1 MSDLVIF
8 VALVG
13 VLVGAGIAVGMI
25 VAGRLDRVLQARD
38 GAAEEAVDQQET
50 ADEAPSPVADAIEE
64 GPAA

>member
-25 VAGRLDRVLQARD
+25 VAGRIDRVLQARD
-38 GAAEEAVDQQET
+38 GAAEEAVDQEQT
-50 ADEAPSPVADAIEE
+50 ADEAPSRVADAIEE